1 MLAEPDMAKLQNQ
14 PIFREVQKWSTGIRL
29 VFLSLLLTV
38 DAGIVVAILTTK
50 RTPSDTVSLLLSTG
64 LAVVVSLA
72 VAVLLW
78 INRLEIE
85 VRPEGIAVRF
95 CPFHRDWRRFSA
107 QELSECYARRY
118 RPLLEYGGW
127 GIRYGW
133 HGRAYNMSGHEGVQ
147 LVFQDGRR
155 LLIGSKQPRQLEA
168 AIRSVMNGN
177 PVEPAGVRR

>member
-1 MLAEPDMAKLQNQ
+1 MLQESHMAEPQNQ
-14 PIFREVQKWSTGIRL
+14 PLFREVQRWSATLR
-29 VFLSLLLTV
+29 VAFLALLLVV
-38 DAGIVVAILTTK
+38 DGAIVVAILTTK
-50 RTPSDTVSLLLSTG
+50 RAPSDTVPLLLSTA
-64 LAVVVSLA
+64 LAVFVSLA
-72 VAVLLW
+72 VALLLW

-155 LLIGSKQPRQLEA
+155 LLLGSKEPRQLEA